1 MEKIEIENYR
11 GSLMRE
17 RYDDEDIPSRWRHC
31 IRKFFD
37 DQMIKLGR
45 KCAQTHVSVAL
56 AQTVADGIPCIE

>member
-37 DQMIKLGR
+37 DQMIKLGQNVHKR
-45 KCAQTHVSVAL
+45 MFPL
-56 AQTVADGIPCIE
+56 R

>member
-1 MEKIEIENYR
+1 MKKNKKMEKIEIENYR

-37 DQMIKLGR
+37 DQMIKLGQNVHKR
-45 KCAQTHVSVAL
+45 MFPL
-56 AQTVADGIPCIE
+56 R